1 MGSACEVTDANRLQ
15 QVGELQNG
23 WGRLLTMRLALTE
36 TSPVLWDIS
45 AFAHLGRC
53 CLPAAGRHEALIALH
68 MPQLGHS
75 HGTTTVTRAVHTS
88 AQRWGYLSV
97 SVLESS
103 AVLRGNLGA
112 NPGLFTLMNKGLRR
126 QSRRNGICDLTNYGM
141 ECQRPLWHTLI
152 EKHASQM
159 GSKGSSVSQS
169 RGPLRPMPLLLGWLE
184 SGALLILGAWGSMLG
199 LHAE

>member
-15 QVGELQNG
+15 RAGELQNG
-23 WGRLLTMRLALTE
+23 WGRLLTTCLALTE
-36 TSPVLWDIS
+36 ISPVLWDVS

-75 HGTTTVTRAVHTS
+75 QGTATVTRAVHTS
-88 AQRWGYLSV
+88 ARRWGHLSV

-112 NPGLFTLMNKGLRR
+112 NPGLITFFNE
-126 QSRRNGICDLTNYGM
+126 Q
-141 ECQRPLWHTLI
+141 
-152 EKHASQM
+152 
-159 GSKGSSVSQS
+159 GS
-169 RGPLRPMPLLLGWLE
+169 
-184 SGALLILGAWGSMLG
+184 
-199 LHAE
+199 